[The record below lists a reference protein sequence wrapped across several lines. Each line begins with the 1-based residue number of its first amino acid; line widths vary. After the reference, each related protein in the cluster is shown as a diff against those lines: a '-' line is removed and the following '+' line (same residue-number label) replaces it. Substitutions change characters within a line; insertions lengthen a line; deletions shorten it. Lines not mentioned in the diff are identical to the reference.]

1 MWMENSVDAEQLASF
16 DPHYFHERVSYVHSG
31 PFRPNTSFMSIT
43 VDASILFVF
52 TESDIGRYPFMVV

>member
-1 MWMENSVDAEQLASF
+1 MDAEQLASF

-52 TESDIGRYPFMVV
+52 H